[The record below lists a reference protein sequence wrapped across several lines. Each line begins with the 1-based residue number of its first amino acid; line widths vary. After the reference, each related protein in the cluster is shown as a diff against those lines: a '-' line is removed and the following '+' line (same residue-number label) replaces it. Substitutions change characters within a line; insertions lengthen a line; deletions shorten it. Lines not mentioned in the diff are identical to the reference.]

1 MQTPSLVAVRK
12 IQAKSSASSF
22 PHEAVESAARQI
34 LASGALIMPLLV
46 KRTGLESFELMSGDF
61 AFHAAARARE
71 LDPLNAEMV
80 LAFILDGAQAEPML
94 RQAAVFGR
102 AEERGD
108 GAQTPTSDLGTRL
121 GNFERRVEQLVN
133 DLGQRM
139 SGETQTIRQAT
150 ETLAERMP
158 RPAEP
163 LLFLNQASE
172 RELLERL
179 AKSGIKG
186 KTATTLVAGVLT
198 ARPLESFV
206 DALRV
211 KGLGPKRFAQLID
224 ACATPTAS
232 VGYKPLEHGTLVT
245 VR

>member
-12 IQAKSSASSF
+12 IQANSSASSF
-22 PHEAVESAARQI
+22 PHEAIESMAHQI
-34 LASGALIMPLLV
+34 LASGALVTPLLV
-46 KRTGLESFELMSGDF
+46 KRTGLESFELKSGDF

-71 LDPLNAEMV
+71 LDPFNAEMV
-80 LAFILDGAQAEPML
+80 LAFILDGAEAEPML

-102 AEERGD
+102 AAERD
-108 GAQTPTSDLGTRL
+108 GAQTPTSDLGARL
-121 GNFERRVEQLVN
+121 GNFERRMEQLVN

-163 LLFLNQASE
+163 LVILNHASE

-186 KTATTLVAGVLT
+186 KTASTLVAGVLT

-211 KGLGPKRFAQLID
+211 KGLGAKRFAQLID
-224 ACATPTAS
+224 ACAIPTAS
-232 VGYKPLEHGTLVT
+232 AGYKPLERGTLVT
-245 VR
+245 VS